1 MALMEELKELL
12 KEDTRFVDSE
22 GNLLKNRIV
31 ELVLK
36 LDENLIKLL
45 LQNDRIKQHFFKDID
60 GVLVFDKEK
69 FMKFI
74 DNKEFLPDSYTA
86 FKNKI
91 GLANEEGK
99 YLAKS
104 KEVVLVWPYKD
115 CVLEGG
121 QEKPDEKR
129 KEIFHNV
136 ILAPDEI
143 DRLLEPKVFTNFKRI
158 DKDGEHPLDGFRR
171 DPEINKKRGL
181 PEDTITDNLIIK
193 GNNLLVLHS
202 LLKEFRGK
210 VKLIYIDPPYNT
222 GNDEFQY
229 NDNFRHSTWLTFM
242 KNRLEVAK
250 ELLKEDGVIFV
261 QCDDNEQAYLKVLMD
276 EIFGRENFVNCIA
289 VKMAELTGV
298 KMSHVRKRLPKI
310 KEYLLVYK
318 KEQAVFNPAKIPKQ
332 EWDNEYKIFIDN
344 INQED
349 IALLKEIMKKEDRT
363 KEDINRADEICK
375 KFEFISISEAMKKYN
390 VQENE
395 WENWRFKN
403 SWRIVRTVATVESV
417 KKLAD
422 SKKRALNQP
431 AFSIVTPEN
440 RMYIIKSDYDET
452 RDQPRIKILFA
463 DDYLSVTLGDFW
475 QDIKTTGLDPEG
487 GVKLTKGKK
496 PEQLIKRIIDMCTQS
511 KDIILDFFMGTG
523 TTCAVAHKMERQYI
537 GVEQLD
543 YEENSAV
550 VRLKNVI
557 NGDQTGISKEVG
569 WQGGG
574 NFVYMELMKLNEAFV
589 ERIRDAETTDELLN
603 IWEDMKHNGFLSYR
617 VDPRLFDENIEEFKA
632 LTLDEQKR
640 LLLEMLDYNDLYV
653 NYSEI
658 DDAIYNVSEED
669 RKLNKEFYEGKQD
682 AGRSNI
688 KPGIRCSL

>member
-1 MALMEELKELL
+1 MTLMEELKELL

-31 ELVLK
+31 ELALK

-229 NDNFRHSTWLTFM
+229 NDSFNHSTWLTFM
-242 KNRLEVAK
+242 RNRLEVAK
-250 ELLKEDGVIFV
+250 KLLREDGAIFV

-537 GVEQLD
+537 GVEQLN

-574 NFVYMELMKLNEAFV
+574 DFVYMELMKLNEAFV
-589 ERIRDAETTDELLN
+589 ERIRDAETTEEILS
-603 IWEDMKHNGFLSYR
+603 IWEEMKHNGFLSYR

-669 RKLNKEFYEGKQD
+669 RKLNKEFCEGK
-682 AGRSNI
+682 
-688 KPGIRCSL
+688 

>member
-1 MALMEELKELL
+1 MTLMEELKELL
-12 KEDTRFVDSE
+12 KKDSQFVDAE
-22 GNLLKNRIV
+22 GKLLKNKIV
-31 ELVLK
+31 EHALK
-36 LDENLIKLL
+36 LDEELIKLL
-45 LQNDRIKQHFFKDID
+45 LKNERIKKHFFKDVD
-60 GVLVFDKEK
+60 GILVFDKEK

-91 GLANEEGK
+91 GLANEDGK

-158 DKDGEHPLDGFRR
+158 DKDGEHPLEGFRR
-171 DPEINKKRGL
+171 DPEINRRRGL

-229 NDNFRHSTWLTFM
+229 NDNFKHSTWLTFM

-250 ELLKEDGVIFV
+250 ELLKEDGIIFV

-276 EIFGRENFVNCIA
+276 EIFGRENFVNNIV
-289 VKMAELTGV
+289 VKSSESSGV
-298 KMSHVRKRLPKI
+298 KMSHVEKKLPKMKDYI
-310 KEYLLVYK
+310 LVYK
-318 KEQAVFNPAKIPKQ
+318 KMEAKFKPIEIEKDFFNEDKDYLKYYSKIIKNPEDPVEKWEIVDVKEYAQ
-332 EWDNEYKIFIDN
+332 TRGINIDNEEELVKFKLENADRVVYRTNNKMLSKFSFETPTAEVISTTDVRYIWWEGKQMLF
-344 INQED
+344 
-349 IALLKEIMKKEDRT
+349 LKDYLT
-363 KEDINRADEICK
+363 
-375 KFEFISISEAMKKYN
+375 
-390 VQENE
+390 
-395 WENWRFKN
+395 
-403 SWRIVRTVATVESV
+403 
-417 KKLAD
+417 KKLCD
-422 SKKRALNQP
+422 LWTDISTINLN
-431 AFSIVTPEN
+431 
-440 RMYIIKSDYDET
+440 K
-452 RDQPRIKILFA
+452 
-463 DDYLSVTLGDFW
+463 
-475 QDIKTTGLDPEG
+475 EG
-487 GVKLTKGKK
+487 GVDLPAGKK
-496 PEQLIKRIIDMCTQS
+496 PEALLKRIIELTT
-511 KDIILDFFMGTG
+511 DIDDIVLDFFLGSG
-523 TTCAVAHKMERQYI
+523 TTCAVAHKMGRQYI

-543 YEENSAV
+543 YGKNSAI

-557 NGDQTGISKEVG
+557 NGDPSAISKDVG

-574 NFVYMELMKLNEAFV
+574 DFVYMELMKLNEAFV
-589 ERIRDAETTDELLN
+589 ERIRCAKTTEELLN
-603 IWEDMKHNGFLSYR
+603 IWKDMKQNGFLSYR
-617 VDPRLFDENIEEFKA
+617 VDPRLFDKNIEEFKA
-632 LTLDEQKR
+632 LSLDEQKK
-640 LLLEMLDYNDLYV
+640 LLLDMLEYNDLYV

-658 DDAIYNVSEED
+658 DDAVYNVSEED
-669 RKLNKEFYEGKQD
+669 KKLNKEFYEGKQD
-682 AGRSNI
+682 A
-688 KPGIRCSL
+688 

>member
-1 MALMEELKELL
+1 MTLMEEMKELL
-12 KEDTRFVDSE
+12 KEDSWFVDSE
-22 GNLLKNRIV
+22 GNLLKNMIV
-31 ELVLK
+31 EEALNRP
-36 LDENLIKLL
+36 LDGSLIKLL
-45 LQNDRIKQHFFKDID
+45 LKNDRIKQHFFKDID

-69 FMKFI
+69 FTKFI

-104 KEVVLVWPYKD
+104 NEVVLVWPYKD

-121 QEKPDEKR
+121 QEEPDEKR

-158 DKDGEHPLDGFRR
+158 DKDGEHPLEEFRR

-181 PEDTITDNLIIK
+181 PENTITDNLIIK

-229 NDNFRHSTWLTFM
+229 NDNFKHSTWLTFM

-250 ELLKEDGVIFV
+250 ELLKDDGVILV
-261 QCDDNEQAYLKVLMD
+261 QIDDKEEAYLKVLMD
-276 EIFGRENFVNCIA
+276 EIFSRDNFINTISVRSSTSSGLKTAHRDKTIIKTKDYILIYKKNEIVVNPQY
-289 VKMAELTGV
+289 K
-298 KMSHVRKRLPKI
+298 KRKRWDPHYSKYFI
-310 KEYLLVYK
+310 K
-318 KEQAVFNPAKIPKQ
+318 KENKIINLKDILIEKGFLSPNDKLSDLDL
-332 EWDNEYKIFIDN
+332 EDPDFIKFYKENKDKIFQTQPVMPKKYKEMSIKNRDTIIKYIDSEGN
-344 INQED
+344 ENYALNGRRFVFLSDSFGVLED
-349 IALLKEIMKKEDRT
+349 GSEDLALL
-363 KEDINRADEICK
+363 IC
-375 KFEFISISEAMKKYN
+375 
-390 VQENE
+390 
-395 WENWRFKN
+395 
-403 SWRIVRTVATVESV
+403 
-417 KKLAD
+417 
-422 SKKRALNQP
+422 
-431 AFSIVTPEN
+431 
-440 RMYIIKSDYDET
+440 
-452 RDQPRIKILFA
+452 
-463 DDYLSVTLGDFW
+463 DFW
-475 QDIKTTGLDPEG
+475 DDIDFQNTQNEG
-487 GVKLTKGKK
+487 GISFPSGKK
-496 PEQLIKRIIDMCTQS
+496 PEKLIARVLRLFTKER
-511 KDIILDFFMGTG
+511 DIVLDFFVGSG
-523 TTCAVAHKMERQYI
+523 TTCAVAHKMGRQYI

-543 YEENSAV
+543 YGENSAV

-557 NGDQTGISKEVG
+557 NGDQTGISKAVG

-574 NFVYMELMKLNEAFV
+574 DFVYMELMKLNEAFV
-589 ERIRDAETTDELLN
+589 EKIQDAETSEELLS
-603 IWEDMKHNGFLSYR
+603 IWEEMKHNGFLSYR
-617 VDPRLFDENIEEFKA
+617 VDPRLFDENIEGFKA
-632 LTLDEQKR
+632 LSLEEQKK

-669 RKLNKEFYEGKQD
+669 KKLNKEFYEGKKD
-682 AGRSNI
+682 A
-688 KPGIRCSL
+688 

>member
-1 MALMEELKELL
+1 MAEQSIKEGEPKITLLEELKLL
-12 KEDTRFVDSE
+12 LEKDGRLISE
-22 GNLLKNRIV
+22 GKLLKNRIV
-31 ELVLK
+31 ELALK
-36 LDENLIKLL
+36 LDKDLVKLL
-45 LQNDRIKQHFFKDID
+45 LSNERIREHFFTEIDRI
-60 GVLVFDKEK
+60 LVFDKEK
-69 FMKFI
+69 FMKFV
-74 DNKEFLPDSYTA
+74 DNKEFLSDSYTA

-91 GLANEEGK
+91 GLATEDGR

-121 QEKPDEKR
+121 QEEPDEKR

-158 DKDGEHPLDGFRR
+158 NKDGEYPLDGFRT

-181 PEDTITDNLIIK
+181 PEDTITDNLIVK
-193 GNNLLVLHS
+193 GNNLLSLHS
-202 LLKEFRGK
+202 LLKEFRGL

-229 NDNFRHSTWLTFM
+229 NDNFNHSTWLTFM

-250 ELLKEDGVIFV
+250 KLLKEDGVIFV

-318 KEQAVFNPAKIPKQ
+318 KEQAVFNPVKIPKQ

-344 INQED
+344 VSQED

-363 KEDINRADEICK
+363 EEDINRADEICK
-375 KFEFISISEAMKKYN
+375 KFEFISISEAMEKYN

-395 WENWRFKN
+395 LENWRIKN

-422 SKKRALNQP
+422 SKKNVLNQP
-431 AFSIVTPEN
+431 AFSIITAEN
-440 RMYIIKSDYDET
+440 KMYVIKSDYDET
-452 RDQPRIKILFA
+452 KDQPRMKILFA
-463 DDYLSVTLGDFW
+463 DDYLTVTLGDFW
-475 QDIKTTGLDPEG
+475 QDIKTTGLEPEG

-523 TTCAVAHKMERQYI
+523 TTCAVAHKMGRQYLGI
-537 GVEQLD
+537 EQLD
-543 YEENSAV
+543 YGENSAV

-557 NGDQTGISKEVG
+557 NGDQTGISKEVN

-574 NFVYMELMKLNEAFV
+574 DFVYMELLKLNEAFV
-589 ERIRDAETTDELLN
+589 EKIRDAETTEELLN
-603 IWEDMKHNGFLSYR
+603 IWEEMKHNGFLSYR
-617 VDPRLFDENIEEFKA
+617 IDPRLFDENIEEFK
-632 LTLDEQKR
+632 TLDLEEQKK
-640 LLLEMLDYNDLYV
+640 LLLEMLEYNGLYV

-658 DDAIYNVSEED
+658 EDAIYNVSEED
-669 RKLNKEFYEGKQD
+669 KKLNKDFYEGRKD
-682 AGRSNI
+682 A
-688 KPGIRCSL
+688 

>member
-1 MALMEELKELL
+1 MTLMEELKELL

-31 ELVLK
+31 ELALK

-193 GNNLLVLHS
+193 GNNLLVLHL

-210 VKLIYIDPPYNT
+210 VKLIYIDPPHNT

-229 NDNFRHSTWLTFM
+229 NDSFNHSTWLTFM
-242 KNRLEVAK
+242 RNRLEVAK
-250 ELLKEDGVIFV
+250 KLLREDGAIFV

-537 GVEQLD
+537 GVEQLN

-574 NFVYMELMKLNEAFV
+574 DFVYMELMKLNEAFV
-589 ERIRDAETTDELLN
+589 ERIRDAETTEEILS
-603 IWEDMKHNGFLSYR
+603 IWEEMKHNGFLSYR

-669 RKLNKEFYEGKQD
+669 RKLNKEFYEGK
-682 AGRSNI
+682 
-688 KPGIRCSL
+688 

>member
-1 MALMEELKELL
+1 MTLMEELKELL

-31 ELVLK
+31 ELALK

-229 NDNFRHSTWLTFM
+229 NDSFNHSTWLTFM
-242 KNRLEVAK
+242 RNRLEVAK
-250 ELLKEDGVIFV
+250 KLLREDGAIFV
-261 QCDDNEQAYLKVLMD
+261 QIDDREHPYLKVLMD
-276 EIFGRENFVNCIA
+276 EIFGRENFKEDIVVMMGSESGVNAINVMRGEQLFR
-289 VKMAELTGV
+289 VKEHILYYAKNAQIHRFNPIYV
-298 KMSHVRKRLPKI
+298 KAMDYNMSYRLEVNKTSAGYEVI
-310 KEYLLVYK
+310 DVYK
-318 KEQAVFNPAKIPKQ
+318 K
-332 EWDNEYKIFIDN
+332 
-344 INQED
+344 
-349 IALLKEIMKKEDRT
+349 LLKEMYGREDLSGLSWEQKQLFFIRFKEYCLNNANKIYALKKDIQKSGDKF
-363 KEDINRADEICK
+363 KEFAKENKSKGIVDEYVTSDGRKILVYQGGMLSPLALRVV
-375 KFEFISISEAMKKYN
+375 EENGKKYYG
-390 VQENE
+390 
-395 WENWRFKN
+395 
-403 SWRIVRTVATVESV
+403 
-417 KKLAD
+417 KLI
-422 SKKRALNQP
+422 S
-431 AFSIVTPEN
+431 
-440 RMYIIKSDYDET
+440 
-452 RDQPRIKILFA
+452 
-463 DDYLSVTLGDFW
+463 DFW
-475 QDIKTTGLDPEG
+475 WDIGATPSKEG
-487 GVKLTKGKK
+487 GVKLKSGKK
-496 PEQLIKRIIDMCTQS
+496 PEKLIKRIIELSTNPG
-511 KDIILDFFMGTG
+511 DIILDFFMGTG

-537 GVEQLD
+537 GVEQLN

-574 NFVYMELMKLNEAFV
+574 DFVYMELMKLNEAFV

-603 IWEDMKHNGFLSYR
+603 IWEEMKHNGFLSYR

-669 RKLNKEFYEGKQD
+669 RKLNKEFYEGK
-682 AGRSNI
+682 
-688 KPGIRCSL
+688 

>member
-1 MALMEELKELL
+1 MTLMEELKELL
-12 KEDTRFVDSE
+12 KEDARFVDSE

-31 ELVLK
+31 ELALK

-45 LQNDRIKQHFFKDID
+45 LKNNRIKQHFFKDID

-121 QEKPDEKR
+121 QEEPDEKR

-229 NDNFRHSTWLTFM
+229 NDSFRHSTWLTFM
-242 KNRLEVAK
+242 KNRLEVAR

-276 EIFGRENFVNCIA
+276 EIFGRENFVTSI
-289 VKMAELTGV
+289 VV
-298 KMSHVRKRLPKI
+298 KMSHLSGVKMAHVKKKPPKI
-310 KEYLLVYK
+310 KEFLLIYS
-318 KEQAVFNPAKIPKQ
+318 KEREKTTFNPVYEKCSW
-332 EWDNEYKIFIDN
+332 WDAFERYTSYLIRDKNNPDDITKWKVKPLREVAQDYGIDVNNDMEFEKFCLEHAHNIFRTARNRSEQFESLPD
-344 INQED
+344 D
-349 IALLKEIMKKEDRT
+349 DLFREIVT
-363 KEDINRADEICK
+363 P
-375 KFEFISISEAMKKYN
+375 
-390 VQENE
+390 
-395 WENWRFKN
+395 
-403 SWRIVRTVATVESV
+403 TGL
-417 KKLAD
+417 KKLAY
-422 SKKRALNQP
+422 KREE
-431 AFSIVTPEN
+431 V
-440 RMYIIKSDYDET
+440 
-452 RDQPRIKILFA
+452 LFA
-463 DDYLSVTLGDFW
+463 SEKLQNGHPVNVLGDIW
-475 QDIKTTGLDPEG
+475 LHIGINNLHNEG
-487 GVKLTKGKK
+487 GVKLRFGKK
-496 PEQLIKRIIDMCTQS
+496 PENLLKTILELTTSQGDL
-511 KDIILDFFMGTG
+511 ILDFFMGTG

-537 GVEQLD
+537 GVEQLN

-557 NGDQTGISKEVG
+557 NSDQTGISKEVG

-574 NFVYMELMKLNEAFV
+574 DFVYMELMKLNEAFV

-617 VDPRLFDENIEEFKA
+617 VDPRLFDENIGKFKA
-632 LTLDEQKR
+632 LSLDEQKK

-658 DDAIYNVSEED
+658 EDAIYNVSEED
-669 RKLNKEFYEGKQD
+669 KKLNRGFYET
-682 AGRSNI
+682 
-688 KPGIRCSL
+688 